1 MSLLLALG
9 ALLALAPSARS
20 LVFASPTTEPRT
32 EVPPDFPYWEHVTQ
46 RRYEGPTVLYLGGG
60 YALTARH
67 VGMGEIAL
75 DGVMYKPARG
85 SKRSLLNE
93 TGSAADA
100 MIFELD
106 PEAGLPD
113 LPILPI
119 AREAL
124 RPGEEVLVVGFGRG
138 REKVIEFEL
147 DGRIEFGFTW
157 TAKGQKRWG
166 TNRIES
172 NFEILNQGSYSTR
185 ALTFRFDEPLSPQA
199 TRYETHAAV
208 GDSGGG
214 VFVERDG
221 QWQLAGLMISVAG
234 DARMPGSSTLYGDLT
249 YAADLTYYRDEL
261 LRWTRPACM
270 NERDDDGDER
280 IDFPLDP
287 GCDSPLDRNEWEGDA
302 FAGRSFWLA
311 TLATLSIGCALAYL
325 VWRMRNDQRGTT
337 TPSSRSP
344 SNAD

>member
-1 MSLLLALG
+1 MRRS
-9 ALLALAPSARS
+9 ALLASCLFAILPLLGTAPAARG
-20 LVFASPTTEPRT
+20 LVFASPATEPQT
-32 EVPPDFPYWEHVTQ
+32 EAPPDFPFWDNITQ

-75 DGVMYKPARG
+75 RGVMYKPVPG

-93 TGSAADA
+93 SGSAADA

-106 PEAGLPD
+106 REAPLPD
-113 LPILPI
+113 LPFLPI
-119 AREAL
+119 AREPVS
-124 RPGEEVLVVGFGRG
+124 RGEEVLVIGFGRG

-147 DGRIEFGFTW
+147 DGLTQFGFTW
-157 TAKGQKRWG
+157 TRRGRKRWG

-172 NFEILNQGSYSTR
+172 ATEILNQGSYSTR
-185 ALTFRFDEPLSPQA
+185 ALTFRFDQPLSAAA
-199 TRYETHAAV
+199 TPHEAHAAV

-214 VFVERDG
+214 VFVRRDG
-221 QWQLAGLMISVAG
+221 QWALVGLMVSVAG
-234 DARMPGSSTLYGDLT
+234 NARMPGSSTLYGDMT
-249 YAADLTYYRDEL
+249 YAADLTYYRDEI

-287 GCDSPLDRNEWEGDA
+287 GCDSAEDRNEWDA
-302 FAGRSFWLA
+302 DALDDPALRVAILAALVIGGLLAGLA
-311 TLATLSIGCALAYL
+311 
-325 VWRMRNDQRGTT
+325 WRVRR
-337 TPSSRSP
+337 P
-344 SNAD
+344 

>member
-1 MSLLLALG
+1 MSHGLI
-9 ALLALAPSARS
+9 
-20 LVFASPTTEPRT
+20 FASPTTEPAT
-32 EVPPDFPYWEHVTQ
+32 EAPPDFPYWEHVTQ

-67 VGMGEIAL
+67 VGMGEVAL
-75 DGVMYKPARG
+75 RGVMYEPMTG

-93 TGSAADA
+93 SGSAADA

-106 PEAGLPD
+106 PEVALPD

-119 AREAL
+119 AREPV
-124 RPGEEVLVVGFGRG
+124 RPGEEVLVIGFGRG

-147 DGRIEFGFTW
+147 DGRTQFGFTW
-157 TAKGQKRWG
+157 TRKGRKRWG

-172 NFEILNQGSYSTR
+172 PVETLNQGSYSTR
-185 ALTFRFDEPLSPQA
+185 AFTFRFDEPLSGKA
-199 TRYETHAAV
+199 TPHEAHATV

-214 VFVERDG
+214 VFVERGG
-221 QWQLAGLMISVAG
+221 QWALAGLMVSVAG
-234 DARMPGSSTLYGDLT
+234 DARMPGSSTLYGDVT

-287 GCDSPLDRNEWEGDA
+287 GCDSASDRNEWDGDT
-302 FAGRSFWLA
+302 FDDRSLMIA
-311 TLATLSIGCALAYL
+311 VVAALTIGSLVAVV
-325 VWRMRNDQRGTT
+325 VWRVRR
-337 TPSSRSP
+337 
-344 SNAD
+344 A